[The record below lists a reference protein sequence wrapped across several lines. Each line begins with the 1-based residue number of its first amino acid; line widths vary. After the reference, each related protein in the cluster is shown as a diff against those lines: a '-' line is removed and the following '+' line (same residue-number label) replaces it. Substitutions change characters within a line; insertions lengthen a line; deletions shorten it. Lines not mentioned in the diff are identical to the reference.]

1 MARRLFVWLLAVLL
15 LVATPTAL
23 VEEQQSNAAQ
33 LNQWFDQTGIIADGV
48 QFVQSQLAG
57 GVGAFQSSC
66 F

>member
-15 LVATPTAL
+15 LVATPTAS

-48 QFVQSQLAG
+48 QFVHSQLAG